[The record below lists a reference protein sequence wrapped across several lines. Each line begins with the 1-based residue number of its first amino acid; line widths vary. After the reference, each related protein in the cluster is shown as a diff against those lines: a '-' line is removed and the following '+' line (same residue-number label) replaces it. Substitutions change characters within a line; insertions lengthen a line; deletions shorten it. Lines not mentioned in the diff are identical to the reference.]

1 MIFLRKKHTEIE
13 TPTGRV
19 GMSGQYKLI
28 VRHHDGTVKR
38 ETPWFDN
45 IITDAGLN
53 QLGLSSASTSGCAI
67 GTGTAVPLASN
78 TSLQVLGAYTTQ
90 GGPGSLAET
99 AQTSAPYFLT
109 ITTVYR
115 FAVGQLAGN
124 YSEVGV
130 GWTSTNMFS
139 RALIVDAVGAPTT
152 ITVGSTEQL
161 DVVYQLR
168 SYFPTADAST
178 SIVISGVTYAITGRA
193 AEVTSTSYGITGI
206 RAGYVSYPYDA
217 GTAAAAFSGSIGS
230 ITGAPSGNSA
240 RAASTGVESSYS
252 NNSFEKSSTVSW
264 GLTEGNL
271 PSAAPIKSVLFRS
284 YALGG
289 MCPQYEFTPG
299 ILKDNTKTL
308 SLTYKIGW
316 GRRP

>member
-28 VRHHDGTVKR
+28 VRHHDGTTKR

-45 IITDAGLN
+45 IITNAGLN
-53 QLGLSSASTSGCAI
+53 RLGLSAASTSGCAI
-67 GTGTAVPLASN
+67 GTGTAVPLASD

-90 GGPGSLAET
+90 GGPGSLVQT

-130 GWTSTNMFS
+130 GWTDTNMFS
-139 RALIVDAVGAPTT
+139 RALIVDAAGAPTT
-152 ITVGSTEQL
+152 ITVGATEQL

-168 SYFPTADAST
+168 SYLPTVDTSG
-178 SIVISGVTYAITGRA
+178 SIVINGVTYAITGRA
-193 AEVTSTSYGITGI
+193 AQITSTSYGNTGI
-206 RAGYVSYPYDA
+206 SPGYAAYPFESSGG
-217 GTAAAAFSGSIGS
+217 GTVFSGSIGAV
-230 ITGAPSGNSA
+230 TEYPSGNQSL
-240 RAASTGVESSYS
+240 ASSFIQALYSS
-252 NNSFEKSSTVSW
+252 NSFEKAAT
-264 GLTEGNL
+264 LTWDLNNGNL
-271 PSAAPIKSVLFRS
+271 PGGAPIKSVRFTS

-289 MCPQYEFTPG
+289 MCPQYEFMPG
-299 ILKDNTKTL
+299 IPKDNTKTL